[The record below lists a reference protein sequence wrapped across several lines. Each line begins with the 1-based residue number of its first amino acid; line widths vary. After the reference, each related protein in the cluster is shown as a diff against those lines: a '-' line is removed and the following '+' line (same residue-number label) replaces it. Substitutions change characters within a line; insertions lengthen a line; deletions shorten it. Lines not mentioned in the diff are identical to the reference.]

1 MSKLR
6 AILVGMMPTG
16 NPLACSYLKAA
27 ADGDAALRGR
37 VETEVMAFDRFA
49 DPAALAAAIL
59 ARSPALVGLSTYVW
73 NSDTA
78 LALARELKRRAPSV
92 FLVLGGPQVSYR
104 TEGFFAAAPIDACA
118 VGEGEA
124 TFRALLAARLDGTP
138 LSAVDGLVWRDGG
151 SVRRG
156 RERAQIQDLSEVP
169 SPYLTGI
176 VPVAEHADLSFE
188 TSRGCPFDC
197 SFCDWQ
203 KNQKVRHFP
212 VERVLEEV
220 RLIARLRPDATLYF
234 VDADLFLHKER
245 AKRLLPA
252 LLAAAEGTALKFDFE
267 TNLGHWD
274 DELLRLADHPR
285 VRLSCG
291 VQSLN
296 PKALRA
302 ANRDTG
308 VFRPGLLG
316 PALARRERLAPRSR
330 VSPEV
335 IFGMPDDDLA
345 HYRLTLDWALS
356 ARIAR
361 VMTTP
366 FLVLPGSPF
375 SEDPA
380 RWGIAFDPR
389 PPHRLLSSGTFT
401 EADMAAARACSFAA
415 NLGLS
420 LGWHA
425 AEALRRL
432 GRASGSGSATPVLDA
447 FESFAAALESDGRFP
462 WVADYRSRLLRSLN
476 FNLSDPTSPAPDELL
491 SRREDPDELISRDLP
506 EILDLLRARASADAP
521 AARFLSAAR
530 SRFERRRLSSLGSYR
545 RLLTAVAPPRGRW
558 LVAAP
563 DEDREFFEPW
573 ARGGARI
580 ALVDQG
586 DDALR
591 AEGALCLDDLDAL
604 PERIARAGAG
614 FDGVLLSGAYGY
626 LSAAARAAS
635 LAALAAAVRP
645 GGRLV
650 VVDDGLGFAPFRLVD
665 DAGAPLWT
673 SGGPPPAAPAAAL
686 SSGAWNAAREPL
698 TVRAGSAR
706 WTVFVSERRAEG
718 ANGLIREGRLGD
730 ALAALAA
737 ASGRPAPRVDFGT
750 RLDASQDLLGDDR
763 VAANRDGRA
772 LRAALALLK
781 DARRREGRSP
791 ELDVLEGA
799 LRLSFGDARGARAP
813 LDRAAEAEPGMA
825 WARHWRGRLRLAAA
839 VDARERRLDG
849 GPPLSP
855 LYAAAREDWDA
866 AVALA
871 PSEPEH
877 LARRSLLF
885 ASFDRYDES
894 LRDLEEALRLD
905 PSYDYCLA
913 NRAEVLADMDRGA
926 DAVRDDDELVRRS
939 PRAAWAWAYRGRDL
953 GKQGRYADA
962 ERDLDRALRLAPRLA
977 ELHAWK
983 AEAARRRGD
992 WAEALARLNRAAR
1005 LDPSCPSARL
1015 WRARVRTAFGLR
1027 RGALADFRAAA
1038 RSARGLDESYR
1049 LLLGEALFK
1058 SGRWEAAARQF
1069 ELARPASPRQT
1080 WAPRLVRGR
1089 AAGGAREACAADHDA
1104 AVAASPRAA
1113 WPLILRARLRLEDG
1127 DEGRLDA
1134 LADLER
1140 ALVLAPRQPWA
1151 RAWRGEALVL
1161 SGEAAAG
1168 LRDLDAALRARPGH
1182 APFLALRAEAR
1193 LLGGD
1198 AAGAARDA
1206 GAAIDGGAGAGRL
1219 FALRGSARSLA
1230 GDAAGAEA
1238 DYAEAVLRGPKLPE
1252 WHLERARLLRALG
1265 RPLEARDDLEAARR
1279 LSARR
1284 AAFQPGPAGGAS

>member
-1 MSKLR
+1 VSELR
-6 AILVGMMPTG
+6 AALVGMMPTG

-27 ADGDAALRGR
+27 ADADPALAGR
-37 VETEVMAFDRFA
+37 VEVTVNPFDRFA
-49 DPAALAAAIL
+49 DPAALAEAVL
-59 ARSPALVGLSTYVW
+59 AGEPALVGVSTYVW

-92 FLVLGGPQVSYR
+92 FVVLGGPQVAHR
-104 TEGFFAAAPIDACA
+104 TESFFGLAPIDACA
-118 VGEGEA
+118 VGEGEL

-138 LSAVDGLVWRDGG
+138 LSGVDGLVWRDGAE
-151 SVRRG
+151 VRRN
-156 RERAQIQDLSEVP
+156 RERAQVKDLSLLP
-169 SPYLTGI
+169 SPYLSGV
-176 VPVAEHADLSFE
+176 VPVSEHADLSFE

-212 VERVLEEV
+212 VERVLEEI
-220 RLIARLRPDATLYF
+220 RLIARLRPDATVYF

-252 LLAAAEGTALKFDFE
+252 LLGAAEGTELKFDFE

-274 DELLRLADHPR
+274 DALLRLADHPR

-302 ANRDTG
+302 ANRDSG
-308 VFRPGLLG
+308 AFKLELLT
-316 PALARRERLAPRSR
+316 PALARRERLAPRAR

-345 HYRLTLDWALS
+345 HYRLTLDWALTAS
-356 ARIAR
+356 VAR

-366 FLVLPGSPF
+366 FLVLPGSAF
-375 SEDPA
+375 SERPE
-380 RWGIAFDPR
+380 RWGISFDPR
-389 PPHRLLSSGTFT
+389 PPHRLLRSDTFS
-401 EADMAAARACSFAA
+401 EADMAAARAASFAA

-432 GRASGSGSATPVLDA
+432 GRAAAPGSPTPVLDA
-447 FESFAAALESDGRFP
+447 FESFAAALEADGRFP
-462 WVADYRSRLLRSLN
+462 WVAAYRTALLRSLN

-506 EILDLLRARASADAP
+506 EILALLESRADDDAEAS
-521 AARFLSAAR
+521 RFLRAAR
-530 SRFERRRLSSLGSYR
+530 SRFERRRLSSLDSYR
-545 RLLTAVAPPRGRW
+545 RLLLAAAPPEGRW
-558 LVAAP
+558 LVIAP

-573 ARGGARI
+573 SRGGARI
-580 ALVDQG
+580 GLLDRG

-591 AEGALCLDDLDAL
+591 AQGALSLDAL
-604 PERIARAGAG
+604 DELPARIAAEAGAG
-614 FDGVLLSGAYGY
+614 PFDGILVSGLGGRRSLEA
-626 LSAAARAAS
+626 LAEAAR
-635 LAALAAAVRP
+635 P
-645 GGRLV
+645 GARLV
-650 VVDDGLGFAPFRLVD
+650 VVDDGLGEEPFRA
-665 DAGAPLWT
+665 AGPWRAVRAPL
-673 SGGPPPAAPAAAL
+673 P
-686 SSGAWNAAREPL
+686 
-698 TVRAGSAR
+698 VRTGSAV
-706 WTVFVSERRAEG
+706 WSVFVCERRGEG
-718 ANGLIREGRLGD
+718 AKGAIREGRFAE
-730 ALAALAA
+730 ALSLLASAAE
-737 ASGRPAPRVDFGT
+737 RRAPRVDFGE

-763 VAANRDGRA
+763 LAANRGRKA
-772 LRAALALLK
+772 LRAALALVS
-781 DARRREGRSP
+781 AGRRREGRAP
-791 ELDVLEGA
+791 EFDLLEGA
-799 LRLSFGDARGARAP
+799 LLLSFGEARRARAP
-813 LDRAAEAEPGMA
+813 LERAADAEPGMA

-849 GPPLSP
+849 GPALAP
-855 LYAAAREDWDA
+855 LYAAARADWDA

-871 PSEPEH
+871 PAEPEH

-926 DAVRDDDELVRRS
+926 DAVRDDDELARRN

-953 GKQGRYADA
+953 GKQGRYAEA
-962 ERDLDRALRLAPRLA
+962 ERDLDRALRLSPRLA

-992 WAEALARLNRAAR
+992 WAEALSRLDRAVR
-1005 LDPSCPSARL
+1005 LDPGCAAARL
-1015 WRARVRTAFGLR
+1015 WRARVRSAFGLR
-1027 RGALADFRAAA
+1027 REAMADFRAAA

-1049 LLLGEALFK
+1049 LLLGETLFK
-1058 SGRWEAAARQF
+1058 SGRFEAAAREF

-1089 AAGGAREACAADHDA
+1089 ADGGARAACAADHDA
-1104 AVAASPRAA
+1104 AVAARPRSA
-1113 WPLILRARLRLEDG
+1113 WPLVLRARLRLEDG
-1127 DEGRLDA
+1127 ADGRLDA

-1140 ALVLAPRQPWA
+1140 ALVLAPRHPWA

-1193 LLGGD
+1193 LALGD

-1206 GAAIDGGAGAGRL
+1206 SAAIEGGAGAGRL
-1219 FALRGSARSLA
+1219 YALRGKARA
-1230 GDAAGAEA
+1230 ARGDAAGAEA
-1238 DYAEAVLRGPKLPE
+1238 DLAEAVLRGPKLPE

-1279 LSARR
+1279 LEARR
-1284 AAFQPGPAGGAS
+1284 AGFQPKPAGGAS